1 MMIRPAATF
10 SAALLLVLA
19 FFALAAPAGA
29 QPGVSAPAPR
39 ASAAGGTAPA
49 RPKVTKSRRGSAPV
63 TAARA
68 DTSLLEQYA
77 ATNHFRL
84 GKPASF
90 AIPPAGDAVLFLRSG
105 PRSFTQDLWSFDAA
119 TGREKVLLTA
129 DQILRGNSEQ
139 LSPEERA
146 RRERQRQ
153 SFRGIV
159 SFQLSEDGRRILVP
173 LSGHLYV
180 VERSN
185 NAVKELPDA
194 AGAPI
199 DARFSPDGKKVA
211 CVRDDDVWVT
221 DVDSDNGWRLTTGAC
236 DTVTHGV
243 AEFVAQE
250 EMDRFE
256 GYWWSPDGETIAYEE
271 ARLGGVETLALGDPT
286 HPERG
291 YESKR
296 YPRPGM
302 RNADVRLG
310 LIPSAG
316 GHTTWV
322 DWDHAKYPYLCAATW
337 TKRAPLTI
345 VVSNREQTEEAV
357 LAVDRN
363 TGGTSTLWIEKDRA
377 WLNLQK
383 KMPLWLED
391 GSGFL
396 WISERTGNKQLELH
410 APDGKLV
417 RVLNAPDLNLRELLT
432 VDEEAGT
439 VWVRAGADPTQTHLF
454 WLPLS
459 GNGEP
464 IRATTQPGVHGASFG
479 HAPIYVHTFEGL
491 DGEQRTT
498 VHRRGGELLGEIKS
512 FAEAPHIA
520 VKLEITTLSDSLH
533 LRAAIIRPASFRPG
547 RRYPVLVNVYGGPH
561 SQMVTAEPSRYVLAQ
576 WFADRGYIVVS
587 IDGRGTP
594 ARGRAWERS
603 IKDDLIDVALDDQ
616 VAGLKALGARYPE
629 MDLTRV
635 GIYGWSFGGFFSAM
649 AVMRRPDVFHAG
661 MAGAPVCD
669 WHDYDTFYTERYL
682 GLPQSNPRA
691 YEVSSVLTYA
701 KDLQRPLMIVH
712 GTSDDNVYFMHSLKM
727 SDALFRAGKRFEFMP
742 LPGFTHMVADPVV
755 TTRLYSGVADFFA
768 REIGSGA
775 TSAVQASAPLP

>member
-1 MMIRPAATF
+1 MPPAVRSLAATLLAAF
-10 SAALLLVLA
+10 VVAAVTAATAAL
-19 FFALAAPAGA
+19 A
-29 QPGVSAPAPR
+29 QPGVSPPPR
-39 ASAAGGTAPA
+39 AATTIAP
-49 RPKVTKSRRGSAPV
+49 PKAKTPKPRRGATPPA
-63 TAARA
+63 AARA

-77 ATNHFRL
+77 LTNRFRL
-84 GKPASF
+84 GRPGSF
-90 AIPPAGDAVLFLRSG
+90 AIPPAGEAVLFLRSG
-105 PRSFTQDLWSFDAA
+105 PRSFVQDLWAFDPA
-119 TGREKVLLTA
+119 TGKEKVLLTA
-129 DQILRGNSEQ
+129 EQILRGADEQ
-139 LSPEERA
+139 LSAEERA

-153 SFRGIV
+153 SLRGIV
-159 SFQLSEDGRRILVP
+159 SYQLSDDGRRILVP

-180 VERSN
+180 VDRAS
-185 NAVKELPDA
+185 NAVRTLPDA

-211 CVRDDDVWVT
+211 CVREGDLWVT
-221 DVDSDNGWRLTTGAC
+221 DVDADNGWRLTNGAS
-236 DTVTHGV
+236 DTLTHGV

-256 GYWWSPDGETIAYEE
+256 GYWWSPDGETLAYEE
-271 ARLGGVETLALGDPT
+271 ARLGGVETLTLGDPT
-286 HPERG
+286 HPEKG
-291 YESKR
+291 AELKR

-310 LIPSAG
+310 LIPASG
-316 GHTTWV
+316 GHSTWV

-363 TGGTSTLWIEKDRA
+363 TGGTSTLWVEKDRA
-377 WLNLQK
+377 WLNLQRR
-383 KMPLWLED
+383 MPLWLED

-396 WISERTGNKQLELH
+396 WISERSGNKVLELH
-410 APDGKLV
+410 APDGKFV
-417 RVLNAPDLNLRELLT
+417 RALHAPDLNLRELLA
-432 VDEEAGT
+432 VDAEAGT
-439 VWVRAGADPTQTHLF
+439 VWVSGGADPTQTQLF

-464 IRATTQPGVHGASFG
+464 IRATTQAGVHGAAFGQG
-479 HAPIYVHTFEGL
+479 HAIYVHTFEGI

-498 VHRRGGELLGEIKS
+498 VHRRGGELLGEIRS
-512 FAEAPHIA
+512 VAEKPRLD
-520 VKLEITTLSDSLH
+520 VKLEVTTVNADSMRLW
-533 LRAAIIRPASFRPG
+533 AAIVRPSHFRPG
-547 RRYPVLVNVYGGPH
+547 RKYPVLVNVYGGPH
-561 SQMVTAEPSRYVLAQ
+561 SQMVTSAPSRYLLAQ

-594 ARGRAWERS
+594 SRGRAWERA
-603 IKDDLIDVALDDQ
+603 IKDDLIDVALNDQ
-616 VAGLKALGARYPE
+616 VAGLKALGARFPE
-629 MDLTRV
+629 MDLARV
-635 GIYGWSFGGFFSAM
+635 GIYGWSFGGYFSAM

-661 MAGAPVCD
+661 MAGAPVAD

-682 GLPQSNPRA
+682 GLPQANPRA

-712 GTSDDNVYFMHSLKM
+712 GTTDDNVYFMHSLKM
-727 SDALFRAGKRFEFMP
+727 ADALFRAGKHYEFMP

-755 TTRLYSGVADFFA
+755 TTRLYSSVADFFS
-768 REIGSGA
+768 REIGAGSNGA
-775 TSAVQASAPLP
+775 AQATVPVP

>member
-1 MMIRPAATF
+1 MSTPRAVSTHTVSLLLALSTVLLAAT
-10 SAALLLVLA
+10 AL
-19 FFALAAPAGA
+19 A
-29 QPGVSAPAPR
+29 QPGVSPLPTRASTTAPAPKPK
-39 ASAAGGTAPA
+39 PA
-49 RPKVTKSRRGSAPV
+49 KSRR
-63 TAARA
+63 TAAPAGIARP

-90 AIPPAGDAVLFLRSG
+90 AIPPAGDAVLFLRSA
-105 PRSFTQDLWSFDAA
+105 PRSFSQDLWTFDPV
-119 TGREKVLLTA
+119 TGKERVLLTA
-129 DQILRGNSEQ
+129 EQILRGASEQ

-159 SFQLSEDGRRILVP
+159 SYQLSDDGRRILVP

-180 VERSN
+180 VDRAS
-185 NAVKELPDA
+185 NAVKELPEA
-194 AGAPI
+194 AGSPI
-199 DARFSPDGKKVA
+199 DARFSPDGRKVA

-221 DVDSDNGWRLTTGAC
+221 DLESDNGWRLTTGAS

-271 ARLGGVETLALGDPT
+271 ARLGGVETLALADPT

-291 YESKR
+291 AEMKR

-310 LIPSAG
+310 LIPAAG

-322 DWDHAKYPYLCAATW
+322 EWDHVKYPYLCVATW

-363 TGGTSTLWIEKDRA
+363 TGGTSTLWVERDRA

-396 WISERTGNKQLELH
+396 WISERSGNRQLELH

-417 RVLNAPDLNLRELLT
+417 RTLNNPDLNLREMLA

-439 VWVRAGADPTQTHLF
+439 VWVAGGADPTQTHLF

-459 GNGEP
+459 GSGEP

-479 HAPIYVHTFEGL
+479 RGQSIYVHTFEGL
-491 DGEQRTT
+491 DGSQRTT
-498 VHRRGGELLGEIKS
+498 VHRRGGELLGEIRS
-512 FAEAPHIA
+512 VAEEPHIA
-520 VKLEITTLSDSLH
+520 VKLEITTLPDSLH
-533 LRAAIIRPASFRPG
+533 LRAAIVRPSSFRPG
-547 RRYPVLVNVYGGPH
+547 RKYPVLVNVYGGPH
-561 SQMVTAEPSRYVLAQ
+561 SQMVTAQPSRYVLAQ

-594 ARGRAWERS
+594 ARGRAWERA
-603 IKDDLIDVALDDQ
+603 IQGDLIDVALQDQ
-616 VAGLKALGARYPE
+616 VAGLRALGARYPE
-629 MDLTRV
+629 MDLGRV
-635 GIYGWSFGGFFSAM
+635 GIYGWSFGGYFSAM

-682 GLPQSNPRA
+682 GLPQSNARG

-701 KDLQRPLMIVH
+701 KDLERPLMLVH
-712 GTSDDNVYFMHSLKM
+712 GTTDDNVYFMHSLKM
-727 SDALFRAGKRFEFMP
+727 ADALFRAGKRFEFMP

-755 TTRLYSGVADFFA
+755 TTRLYSGVADFFG
-768 REIGSGA
+768 REIGTGA
-775 TSAVQASAPLP
+775 AASAPLP